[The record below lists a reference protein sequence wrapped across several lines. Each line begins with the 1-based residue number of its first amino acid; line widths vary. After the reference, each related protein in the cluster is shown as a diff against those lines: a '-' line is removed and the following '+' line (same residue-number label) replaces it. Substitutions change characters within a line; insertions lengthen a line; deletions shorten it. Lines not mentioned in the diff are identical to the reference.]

1 MSPVNNDLSKR
12 IDELV
17 SKDNKFNNDN
27 DFLDYKLHEEY
38 EKRTFE
44 FELLNYKLDLFLC
57 TFVVALSIVFVF
69 LSIFLF
75 FIWPTENSIPLIV
88 TTIIFGY
95 IAVYTTL
102 VIRKKKRKF
111 KLFLVKE
118 N

>member
-1 MSPVNNDLSKR
+1 MPPVNNDFSKR

-17 SKDNKFNNDN
+17 SKDNQFNNDK

-38 EKRTFE
+38 EKRIFE
-44 FELLNYKLDLFLC
+44 FELLNYKVDLFLY

-69 LSIFLF
+69 LNFSF
-75 FIWPTENSIPLIV
+75 FWYIQNLIALIATAV
-88 TTIIFGY
+88 FFVY

-102 VIRKKKRKF
+102 LIRKKKRKF

-118 N
+118 Y

>member
-1 MSPVNNDLSKR
+1 MPSVNSDLSNR
-12 IDELV
+12 INE
-17 SKDNKFNNDN
+17 N

-38 EKRTFE
+38 EKRIFE
-44 FELLNYKLDLFLC
+44 FELLNYKLDLFLY

-69 LSIFLF
+69 LSIFSF
-75 FIWPTENSIPLIV
+75 FWLKDNLIPIIA

-102 VIRKKKRKF
+102 LIRKKKRKF

-118 N
+118 H